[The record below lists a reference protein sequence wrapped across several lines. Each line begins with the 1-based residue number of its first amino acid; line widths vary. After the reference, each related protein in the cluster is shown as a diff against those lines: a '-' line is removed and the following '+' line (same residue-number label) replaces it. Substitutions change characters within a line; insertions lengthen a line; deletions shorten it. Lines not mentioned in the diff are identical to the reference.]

1 MNTKEL
7 KLNYKN
13 TFIIGLAFLGI
24 LMLWQVYN
32 TYCPIILEYLL
43 KLNFGEERDYFYI
56 TGIIMALDNVAALIV
71 MPIFG
76 NLSDRTNT
84 KYGKRM
90 PYILIGS
97 IISAVIFPFVALA
110 FVVNSLVGVIIVMAL
125 ILIVMQ
131 SYRSPAVALMP
142 DLTPKPLRSSAN
154 GIINLVGYFGAIMA
168 AGIGMVFSI
177 KDTTPIDEATHIAIY
192 PFAITTIVM
201 LIVTIVLAFK
211 INENKLLEE
220 MQEDLKI
227 GEEMSETLEIIE
239 EDKPLSKGDK
249 ANLWVLI
256 ASIFLWFM
264 AFNSVETF
272 NSLFCKDIFG
282 NSSVH
287 GTFTIVLTFSSVFA
301 FALFS
306 SLSRKIGRKVTIGL
320 GLILMIIGFLSVSLF
335 TYTMDPNL
343 ENNSFIVVYL
353 STFLLGVG
361 WALINVNSYPMMV
374 EMASGKNIGKFTG
387 YYYGAS
393 MLAQSI
399 TPILVGLIMANN
411 KIGLKA
417 LYVYACV
424 FMVLALLVFT
434 FIKENRKV
442 YVNTKEEK
450 QKSFLELMDN
460 DK

>member
-1 MNTKEL
+1 MEKREL

-43 KLNFGEERDYFYI
+43 KLNFGADKDYFYI
-56 TGIIMALDNVAALIV
+56 TGIIMAIDNVVALII

-76 NLSDRTNT
+76 NMSDRTKT

-90 PYILIGS
+90 PYIIIGS
-97 IISAVIFPFVALA
+97 ILSAIIFPFIAVA
-110 FVVNSLVGVIIVMAL
+110 FIVNSLVGVIITMGL
-125 ILIVMQ
+125 ILVIMQ
-131 SYRSPAVALMP
+131 GYRSPAVALMP

-154 GIINLVGYFGAIMA
+154 GIINLVGYFGAITA

-177 KDTTPIDEATHIAIY
+177 KDTTPIDEATSIAIY
-192 PFAITTIVM
+192 PFIITTVVM
-201 LIVTIVLAFK
+201 LVITVVLAFK

-220 MQEDLKI
+220 MQDDLKL

-239 EDKPLSKGDK
+239 EDKPLSKQDK
-249 ANLWVLI
+249 GNLWVLI
-256 ASIFLWFM
+256 ISIFLWFM

-287 GTFTIVLTFSSVFA
+287 GTFTIILTFSSVLA
-301 FALFS
+301 FALLS
-306 SLSRKIGRKVTIGL
+306 SLSRKIGRKFTITL
-320 GLILMIIGFLSVSLF
+320 GLILMIIGFLYVSVF
-335 TYTMDPNL
+335 TYTMDPNI
-343 ENNSFIVVYL
+343 ENNSFIIVYI
-353 STFLLGVG
+353 STVLLGFG

-387 YYYGAS
+387 YYYSAS

-399 TPILVGLIMANN
+399 TPILVGIIMTNSN
-411 KIGLKA
+411 IGLKA
-417 LYVYACV
+417 LYVYAFV
-424 FMVLALLVFT
+424 FMVLALFTFT
-434 FIKENRKV
+434 FIKENRTACLK
-442 YVNTKEEK
+442 NSQSES
-450 QKSFLELMDN
+450 KSFFELMD

>member
-1 MNTKEL
+1 MNTKS
-7 KLNYKN
+7 
-13 TFIIGLAFLGI
+13 
-24 LMLWQVYN
+24 
-32 TYCPIILEYLL
+32 L
-43 KLNFGEERDYFYI
+43 KLNFGANKDYFYI
-56 TGIIMALDNVAALIV
+56 TGIIMSLDNVVALII

-76 NLSDRTNT
+76 NLSDRTKT
-84 KYGKRM
+84 KYGKRI

-97 IISAVIFPFVALA
+97 LLSAIIFPFIALA
-110 FVVNSLVGVIIVMAL
+110 FVVNSLVGVIIIMAL
-125 ILIVMQ
+125 ILVIMQ

-168 AGIGMVFSI
+168 AGMGMIFSV
-177 KDTTPIDEATHIAIY
+177 KDTTPIDEATSIAIY
-192 PFAITTIVM
+192 PFVITTVVM
-201 LIVTIVLAFK
+201 LIVTIILAFK

-227 GEEMSETLEIIE
+227 GEELSETIEIIE
-239 EDKPLSKGDK
+239 EDKPLSKKDK
-249 ANLWVLI
+249 TNLWVLI
-256 ASIFLWFM
+256 FSIFLWFM

-306 SLSRKIGRKVTIGL
+306 SLSIKIGRKLTICIGL
-320 GLILMIIGFLSVSLF
+320 GLMIIGFSVVSIF

-343 ENNSFIVVYL
+343 ENNSFVIVYL

-399 TPILVGLIMANN
+399 TPILVGLIMTNN
-411 KIGLKA
+411 NVGLKA

-424 FMVLALLVFT
+424 FMALALITFT
-434 FIKENRKV
+434 FIKENRKA
-442 YVNTKEEK
+442 KPLREEK
-450 QKSFLELMDN
+450 TKTFLELMDN
-460 DK
+460 E

>member
-1 MNTKEL
+1 MEKREL

-43 KLNFGEERDYFYI
+43 KLNFGADKDYFYI
-56 TGIIMALDNVAALIV
+56 TGIIMAIDNVVALII

-76 NLSDRTNT
+76 NMSDRTKT

-90 PYILIGS
+90 PYIIIGS
-97 IISAVIFPFVALA
+97 ILSAIIFPFIAVA
-110 FVVNSLVGVIIVMAL
+110 FIVNSLVGVIITMCL
-125 ILIVMQ
+125 ILVIMQ
-131 SYRSPAVALMP
+131 GYRSPAVALMP

-154 GIINLVGYFGAIMA
+154 GIINLVGYFGAITA

-177 KDTTPIDEATHIAIY
+177 KDTTPIDEATSIAIY
-192 PFAITTIVM
+192 PFIITTVVM
-201 LIVTIVLAFK
+201 LVITVVLAFK

-220 MQEDLKI
+220 MQDDLKL

-239 EDKPLSKGDK
+239 EDKPLSKQDK
-249 ANLWVLI
+249 GNLWVLI
-256 ASIFLWFM
+256 ISIFLWFM

-287 GTFTIVLTFSSVFA
+287 GTFTIILTFSSVLA
-301 FALFS
+301 FALLS
-306 SLSRKIGRKVTIGL
+306 SLSRKIGRKFTITL
-320 GLILMIIGFLSVSLF
+320 GLILMIIGFLYVSVF
-335 TYTMDPNL
+335 TYTMDPNI
-343 ENNSFIVVYL
+343 ENNSFIIVYI
-353 STFLLGVG
+353 STVLLGFG

-387 YYYGAS
+387 YYYSAS

-399 TPILVGLIMANN
+399 TPILVGIIMTNSN
-411 KIGLKA
+411 IGLKA
-417 LYVYACV
+417 LYVYAFV
-424 FMVLALLVFT
+424 FMVLALFTFT
-434 FIKENRKV
+434 FIKENRTACLK
-442 YVNTKEEK
+442 NSQSES
-450 QKSFLELMDN
+450 KSFFELMDN

>member
-1 MNTKEL
+1 MEKREL

-43 KLNFGEERDYFYI
+43 KLNFGADKDYFYI
-56 TGIIMALDNVAALIV
+56 TGIIMAIDNVVALIV

-76 NLSDRTNT
+76 NMSDRTKT

-90 PYILIGS
+90 PYIIIGS
-97 IISAVIFPFVALA
+97 ILSAIIFPFIAVA
-110 FVVNSLVGVIIVMAL
+110 FIVNSLVGVIITMCL
-125 ILIVMQ
+125 ILVIMQ
-131 SYRSPAVALMP
+131 GYRSPAVALMP

-154 GIINLVGYFGAIMA
+154 GIINLVGYFGAITA

-177 KDTTPIDEATHIAIY
+177 KDTTPIDEATSIAIY
-192 PFAITTIVM
+192 PFIITTVVM
-201 LIVTIVLAFK
+201 LVITVVLAFK
-211 INENKLLEE
+211 LNENKLLEE
-220 MQEDLKI
+220 MQDDLKL

-239 EDKPLSKGDK
+239 EDKPLSKKDK
-249 ANLWVLI
+249 GNLWVLI
-256 ASIFLWFM
+256 ISIFLWFM

-287 GTFTIVLTFSSVFA
+287 GTFTIILTFSSVLA
-301 FALFS
+301 FALLS
-306 SLSRKIGRKVTIGL
+306 SLSRKIGRKFTIAL
-320 GLILMIIGFLSVSLF
+320 GLVLMIIGFLYVSVF
-335 TYTMDPNL
+335 TYTMDPNI
-343 ENNSFIVVYL
+343 ENNSFIIVYV
-353 STFLLGVG
+353 STVLLGFG

-387 YYYGAS
+387 YYYSAS

-399 TPILVGLIMANN
+399 TPILVGIIMTNSN
-411 KIGLKA
+411 IGLKA

-424 FMVLALLVFT
+424 FMVLALFTFT
-434 FIKENRKV
+434 FIKENR
-442 YVNTKEEK
+442 NTHLKNSQSES
-450 QKSFLELMDN
+450 KSFFELMDN

>member
-1 MNTKEL
+1 
-7 KLNYKN
+7 
-13 TFIIGLAFLGI
+13 
-24 LMLWQVYN
+24 MLWQVYN
-32 TYCPIILEYLL
+32 TYCPIMLEYLL
-43 KLNFGEERDYFYI
+43 KLNFGEDKDYFYI
-56 TGIIMALDNVAALIV
+56 TGIIMAIDNVVALIV

-76 NLSDRTNT
+76 NLSDKTST

-97 IISAVIFPFVALA
+97 ILSALIFPLIAVTFII
-110 FVVNSLVGVIIVMAL
+110 NSLLGVIITMCL
-125 ILIVMQ
+125 ILVIMQ

-168 AGIGMVFSI
+168 AGIGMIFSI
-177 KDTTPIDEATHIAIY
+177 KDTTPLDEATSIAVY
-192 PFAITTIVM
+192 PFVITTVVM
-201 LIVTIVLAFK
+201 LIITVVLAFK

-220 MQEDLKI
+220 MQDDLKL
-227 GEEMSETLEIIE
+227 GEEMSETLEVIQ
-239 EDKPLSKGDK
+239 EDKPLSKKDK
-249 ANLWVLI
+249 TNLWVLI
-256 ASIFLWFM
+256 ISIFLWFM

-301 FALFS
+301 FAVFS
-306 SLSRKIGRKVTIGL
+306 SLSRKIGRKMTICLGL
-320 GLILMIIGFLSVSLF
+320 GLMIIGFLVVSIF
-335 TYTMDPNL
+335 TYTMDPNV
-343 ENNSFIVVYL
+343 ENNSYVIVYL

-399 TPILVGLIMANN
+399 TPILVGLIMTNN
-411 KIGLKA
+411 NIGLKA

-424 FMVLALLVFT
+424 FMVFALITFI
-434 FIKENRKV
+434 FIKENKDARLK
-442 YVNTKEEK
+442 NK
-450 QKSFLELMDN
+450 QTNSKSFLELMDN

>member
-1 MNTKEL
+1 MEKREL

-43 KLNFGEERDYFYI
+43 KLNFGADKDYFYI
-56 TGIIMALDNVAALIV
+56 TGIIMAIDNVVALIV

-76 NLSDRTNT
+76 NMSDRTKT

-90 PYILIGS
+90 PYIIIGS
-97 IISAVIFPFVALA
+97 ILSAIIFPFIAVA
-110 FVVNSLVGVIIVMAL
+110 FIVNSLVGVIITMCL
-125 ILIVMQ
+125 ILVIMQ
-131 SYRSPAVALMP
+131 GYRSPAVALMP

-154 GIINLVGYFGAIMA
+154 GIINLVGYFGAITA

-177 KDTTPIDEATHIAIY
+177 KDTTPIDEATSIAIY
-192 PFAITTIVM
+192 PFIITTVVM
-201 LIVTIVLAFK
+201 LVITVVLAFK

-220 MQEDLKI
+220 MQDDLKL

-239 EDKPLSKGDK
+239 EDKPLSKQDK
-249 ANLWVLI
+249 GNLWVLI
-256 ASIFLWFM
+256 ISIFLWFM

-287 GTFTIVLTFSSVFA
+287 GTFTIILTFSSVLA
-301 FALFS
+301 FALLS
-306 SLSRKIGRKVTIGL
+306 SLSRKIGRKFTITL
-320 GLILMIIGFLSVSLF
+320 GLILMIIGFLYVSVF
-335 TYTMDPNL
+335 TYTMDPNI
-343 ENNSFIVVYL
+343 ENNSFIIVYI
-353 STFLLGVG
+353 STVLLGFG

-387 YYYGAS
+387 YYYSAS

-399 TPILVGLIMANN
+399 TPILVGIIMTNSN
-411 KIGLKA
+411 IGLKA

-424 FMVLALLVFT
+424 FMVLALFTFT
-434 FIKENRKV
+434 FIKENRTACLK
-442 YVNTKEEK
+442 NSQSES
-450 QKSFLELMDN
+450 KSFFELMDN

>member
-1 MNTKEL
+1 MEKREL

-43 KLNFGEERDYFYI
+43 KLNFGADKDYFYI
-56 TGIIMALDNVAALIV
+56 TGIIMAIDNVVALII

-76 NLSDRTNT
+76 NMSDRTKT

-90 PYILIGS
+90 PYIIIGS
-97 IISAVIFPFVALA
+97 ILSAIIFPFIAVA
-110 FVVNSLVGVIIVMAL
+110 FIVNSLVGVIITMGL
-125 ILIVMQ
+125 ILVIMQ
-131 SYRSPAVALMP
+131 GYRSPAVALMP

-154 GIINLVGYFGAIMA
+154 GIINLVGYFGAITA

-177 KDTTPIDEATHIAIY
+177 KDTTPIDEATSIAIY
-192 PFAITTIVM
+192 PFIITTVVM
-201 LIVTIVLAFK
+201 LVITVVLAFK

-220 MQEDLKI
+220 MQDDLKL

-239 EDKPLSKGDK
+239 EDKPLSKQDK
-249 ANLWVLI
+249 GNLWVLI
-256 ASIFLWFM
+256 ISIFLWFM

-287 GTFTIVLTFSSVFA
+287 GTFTIILTFSSVLA
-301 FALFS
+301 FALLS
-306 SLSRKIGRKVTIGL
+306 SLSRKIGRKFTITL
-320 GLILMIIGFLSVSLF
+320 GLILMIIGFLYVSVF
-335 TYTMDPNL
+335 TYTMDPNI
-343 ENNSFIVVYL
+343 ENNSFIIVYI
-353 STFLLGVG
+353 STVLLGFG

-387 YYYGAS
+387 YYYSAS

-399 TPILVGLIMANN
+399 TPILVGIIMTNSN
-411 KIGLKA
+411 IGLKA

-424 FMVLALLVFT
+424 FMVLALFTFT
-434 FIKENRKV
+434 FIKENRTACLK
-442 YVNTKEEK
+442 NSQSES
-450 QKSFLELMDN
+450 KSFFELMDN

>member
-1 MNTKEL
+1 MEKREL

-43 KLNFGEERDYFYI
+43 KLNFGADKDYFYI
-56 TGIIMALDNVAALIV
+56 TGIIMAIDNVVALIV

-76 NLSDRTNT
+76 NMSDRTKT

-90 PYILIGS
+90 PYIIIGS
-97 IISAVIFPFVALA
+97 ILSAIIFPFIAVA
-110 FVVNSLVGVIIVMAL
+110 FIVNSLVGVIITMCL
-125 ILIVMQ
+125 ILVIMQ
-131 SYRSPAVALMP
+131 GYRSPAVALMP

-154 GIINLVGYFGAIMA
+154 GIINLVGYFGAITA

-177 KDTTPIDEATHIAIY
+177 KDTTPIDEATSIAIY
-192 PFAITTIVM
+192 PFIITTVVM
-201 LIVTIVLAFK
+201 LVITVVLAFK
-211 INENKLLEE
+211 LNENKLLEE
-220 MQEDLKI
+220 MQDDLKL

-239 EDKPLSKGDK
+239 EDKPLSKKDK
-249 ANLWVLI
+249 GNLWVLI
-256 ASIFLWFM
+256 ISIFLWFM

-287 GTFTIVLTFSSVFA
+287 GTFTIILTFSSVLA
-301 FALFS
+301 FALLS
-306 SLSRKIGRKVTIGL
+306 SLSRKIGRKFTIAL
-320 GLILMIIGFLSVSLF
+320 GLVLMIIGFLYVSVF
-335 TYTMDPNL
+335 TYTMDPNI
-343 ENNSFIVVYL
+343 ENNSFIIVYV
-353 STFLLGVG
+353 STVLLGFG

-387 YYYGAS
+387 YYYSAS

-399 TPILVGLIMANN
+399 TPILVGIIMTNSN
-411 KIGLKA
+411 IGLKA

-424 FMVLALLVFT
+424 FMVLALFTFT
-434 FIKENRKV
+434 FIKENRTACLK
-442 YVNTKEEK
+442 NSQSES
-450 QKSFLELMDN
+450 KSFFELMDN

>member
-1 MNTKEL
+1 MEKREL

-43 KLNFGEERDYFYI
+43 KLNFGADKDYFYI
-56 TGIIMALDNVAALIV
+56 TGIIMAIDNVVALII

-76 NLSDRTNT
+76 NMSDRTKT

-90 PYILIGS
+90 PYIIIGS
-97 IISAVIFPFVALA
+97 ILSAIIFPFIAVA
-110 FVVNSLVGVIIVMAL
+110 FIVNSLVGVIITMGL
-125 ILIVMQ
+125 ILVIMQ
-131 SYRSPAVALMP
+131 GYRSPAVALMP

-154 GIINLVGYFGAIMA
+154 GIINLVGYFGAITA

-177 KDTTPIDEATHIAIY
+177 KDTTPIDEATSIAIY
-192 PFAITTIVM
+192 PFIITTVVM
-201 LIVTIVLAFK
+201 LVITVVLAFK

-220 MQEDLKI
+220 MQDDLKL

-239 EDKPLSKGDK
+239 EDKPLSKKDK
-249 ANLWVLI
+249 GNLWVLI
-256 ASIFLWFM
+256 ISIFLWFM

-287 GTFTIVLTFSSVFA
+287 GTFTIILTFSSVLA
-301 FALFS
+301 FALLS
-306 SLSRKIGRKVTIGL
+306 SLSRKIGRKFTIAL
-320 GLILMIIGFLSVSLF
+320 GLMLMIIGFLYVSVF
-335 TYTMDPNL
+335 TYTMDPNI
-343 ENNSFIVVYL
+343 ENNSFIIVYI
-353 STFLLGVG
+353 STVLLGFG

-387 YYYGAS
+387 YYYSAS

-399 TPILVGLIMANN
+399 TPILVGIIMTNSN
-411 KIGLKA
+411 IGLKA

-424 FMVLALLVFT
+424 FMVLALFTFT
-434 FIKENRKV
+434 FIKENRTAHLK
-442 YVNTKEEK
+442 NSQSES
-450 QKSFLELMDN
+450 KSFFELMDN